1 MRDRSGLKAG
11 RKSLLTAV
19 AFFST
24 VFCMT
29 VASVGADDAEVRTWT
44 DSTGKFKR
52 EGSFQRLDGDAVV
65 IKKAA
70 DGQQFSI
77 PLQRLSTDDQAY
89 ARKAAA
95 AEMAKDPFRPTG
107 ELPRPPAPKPAEND
121 GAAAGS
127 VRVVVA
133 QGVGTSVEAA
143 KKDAYREA
151 VRQVVGAY
159 VEGETLT
166 RNDELIEDRVLSL
179 SGALVEKA
187 DVIPESVTT
196 KDGLTRLRIRA
207 EVKVTE
213 VMKSLGKINVT
224 TTAIRT
230 ADIAGQVLTLSDQTE
245 NAELALG
252 DAKAWEAVP
261 ASFFSMKLVGQPKVL
276 KARGDEATV
285 ELLLQLSPNRDQYM
299 AFAKRLVAVL
309 SKLGGPHGTFA
320 IDGRNP
326 NCERDKIERGR
337 RELLYH
343 TLISSDSRGPRAYP
357 EIAYAFPEPYREVLK
372 EHFVSK
378 LGLSQQSGN
387 YVWPAQ
393 QGDLLSKSQ
402 CLVYCFNQGAY
413 YATITGCGL
422 HTVEIEWKTAIGEKG
437 KEVMVI
443 CLMTQANES
452 FNRTKWDW
460 FICERSL
467 FSGGRDSPWL
477 RCIECEA
484 TLLNS
489 AGEEIASDIIPLI
502 GGFGISC
509 DSYAPI
515 VMMAPA
521 WMDKSDT
528 RSGYVPQLTFPRRIE
543 VTASEA
549 ATIKEV
555 KCVVRPRLNDPE

>member
-19 AFFST
+19 ALFST

-29 VASVGADDAEVRTWT
+29 VAGVWADDEEMRTWT

-52 EGSFQRLDGDAVV
+52 EGSFQRLDGNAVV
-65 IKKAA
+65 IKKAT
-70 DGQQFSI
+70 DGHQLSI
-77 PLQRLSTDDQAY
+77 PLQRLSAEDQAY

-95 AEMAKDPFRPTG
+95 AEMADDPFRAFD
-107 ELPRPPAPKPAEND
+107 ESPRAMSPKPAGND
-121 GAAAGS
+121 VAAVGA
-127 VRVVVA
+127 VRLVVA
-133 QGVGTSVEAA
+133 QGVGTTVEEA

-159 VEGETLT
+159 VEGETLA
-166 RNDELIEDRVLSL
+166 RNDELIEDKVLSL

-187 DVIPESVTT
+187 EVIPESVTT
-196 KDGLTRLRIRA
+196 KEGLTRLRVRA

-230 ADIAGQVLTLSDQTE
+230 ADIAGQVVTLSDQTE
-245 NAELALG
+245 NAELALS
-252 DAKAWEAVP
+252 DVKAWETVP

-276 KARGDEATV
+276 KARGDQATV
-285 ELLLQLSPNRDQYM
+285 ELLLQLSPNRDEYM
-299 AFAKRLVAVL
+299 LFAKRLVAVL

-326 NCERDKIERGR
+326 NCERDQIEESRQQ
-337 RELLYH
+337 LWHH
-343 TLISSDSRGPRAYP
+343 TLISSYHRGNGAEP
-357 EIAYAFPEPYREVLK
+357 EIAYAFPAAYREVLQ
-372 EHFVSK
+372 EHF
-378 LGLSQQSGN
+378 QDMQS
-387 YVWPAQ
+387 
-393 QGDLLSKSQ
+393 DLLSKSQ
-402 CLVYCFNQGAY
+402 CLVYCFNQGKHHPPY
-413 YATITGCGL
+413 GCGL
-422 HTVEIEWKTAIGEKG
+422 STIAKEWQAAIGK
-437 KEVMVI
+437 KRNEVMVI

-460 FICERSL
+460 FTCEQTL
-467 FSGGRDSPWL
+467 FPGGRDSPWL

-489 AGEEIASDIIPLI
+489 AGEEIASDIIPLTE
-502 GGFGISC
+502 GFGISHP
-509 DSYAPI
+509 DFRYRAPI

-521 WMDKSDT
+521 WMESEDPED
-528 RSGYVPQLTFPRRIE
+528 RSGYVPQITFPRRIE
-543 VTASEA
+543 VTVSEA

-555 KCVVRPRLNDPE
+555 KCVVRPRLNNPE

>member
-29 VASVGADDAEVRTWT
+29 VAGVGADDAEVRTWT

-70 DGQQFSI
+70 DGQQLSI
-77 PLQRLSTDDQAY
+77 PMQRLSTDDQAY

-95 AEMAKDPFRPTG
+95 AEMANDPFRPTD

-121 GAAAGS
+121 DAAAGA

-230 ADIAGQVLTLSDQTE
+230 ADIAGQVVTLSDQTE

-261 ASFFSMKLVGQPKVL
+261 ASFFSMKLIGQPKVL

-285 ELLLQLSPNRDQYM
+285 ELLLQLSPNRDEYM

-326 NCERDKIERGR
+326 NCERDEIEMCRQN
-337 RELLYH
+337 LWLH
-343 TLISSDSRGPRAYP
+343 TLVESDHRGNGADP

-378 LGLSQQSGN
+378 LGLSHPYGN

-393 QGDLLSKSQ
+393 GDLPSKSQ
-402 CLVYCFNQGAY
+402 CLVYCFNQG
-413 YATITGCGL
+413 THSTDGCGL
-422 HTVEIEWKTAIGEKG
+422 STVGIEWKRAIGKKS

-460 FICERSL
+460 FTCEQSL

-477 RCIECEA
+477 QFIECEA

-502 GGFGISC
+502 GGFGISG
-509 DSYAPI
+509 DFYNPI

-521 WMDKSDT
+521 WMQMNEPDK

-555 KCVVRPRLNDPE
+555 KCVVRPLTYP